1 MLAAARPL
9 RCVVGCMVCSPLWL
23 AEGEDRLAR
32 SPSVIEEAAMSDERT
47 LKDEDITTSWRQAE
61 GGSAGHAADPDGT
74 DSDGTDA
81 DGTDSDSDTTDS

>member
-1 MLAAARPL
+1 
-9 RCVVGCMVCSPLWL
+9 
-23 AEGEDRLAR
+23 
-32 SPSVIEEAAMSDERT
+32 MSDERT